1 MPRVLPDYKE
11 ESRKQ
16 ILQVAT
22 RLILE
27 KGYKNVNMGD
37 IAAEAGISRPTLYL
51 YFRDKKDLLKAT
63 IQNLIEEVGDALEMS
78 LASSDTSPDGGF
90 FDRVH
95 ELYGDRF
102 AIFFEIIN
110 ATGIDSDLV
119 HEIGRL
125 HETILERM
133 KTHIE
138 KRIPGCKDQM
148 DPYIVSNALL
158 ALFIGLQLRKKIGLP
173 QDQVRESWNIV
184 LKALIGDARQKQSDK
199 ND

>member
-1 MPRVLPDYKE
+1 MPDYKE

-16 ILQVAT
+16 ILQTAT

-37 IAAEAGISRPTLYL
+37 IAAEAGMSRPTLYL
-51 YFRDKKDLLKAT
+51 YFRDKKDLFMAT
-63 IQNLIEEVGDALEMS
+63 LQNLIEEVGDALETS

-95 ELYGDRF
+95 EMYGDKF
-102 AIFFEIIN
+102 TMFFEIIN
-110 ATGIDSDLV
+110 TTGIDPDLV
-119 HEIGRL
+119 QEIGRL
-125 HETILERM
+125 HETILDRM
-133 KTHIE
+133 TTHIE
-138 KRIPGCKDQM
+138 NRIPACKDRM

-158 ALFIGLQLRKKIGLP
+158 ALFIGLQIRRKIGLP

-184 LKALIGDARQKQSDK
+184 LHALIGDTYEKQPDLV
-199 ND
+199 

>member
-16 ILQVAT
+16 ILQTAT

-37 IAAEAGISRPTLYL
+37 IAAGAGISRPTLYL
-51 YFRDKKDLLKAT
+51 YFRDKKDLFMAT
-63 IQNLIEEVGDALEMS
+63 LQNLIEEVADALETS

-102 AIFFEIIN
+102 TMFFEIIN
-110 ATGIDSDLV
+110 ATGIDPDMV
-119 HEIGRL
+119 QEIGRL
-125 HETILERM
+125 HEMILTRM
-133 KTHIE
+133 TAHIE
-138 KRIPGCKDQM
+138 NRIPACKDRM

-158 ALFIGLQLRKKIGLP
+158 ALFIGLQIRRKIGLP
-173 QDQVRESWNIV
+173 QDQVKESWNTV
-184 LKALIGDARQKQSDK
+184 LHALIGDISQNKT
-199 ND
+199 

>member
-16 ILQVAT
+16 ILQTAT

-37 IAAEAGISRPTLYL
+37 IAAEAGMSRPTLYL
-51 YFRDKKDLLKAT
+51 YFRDKKDLFMAT
-63 IQNLIEEVGDALEMS
+63 LQNLIEEVGDALEVS

-95 ELYGDRF
+95 EMYGDKF
-102 AIFFEIIN
+102 TMFFEIIN
-110 ATGIDSDLV
+110 ATGIDPDLV
-119 HEIGRL
+119 QEIGRL
-125 HETILERM
+125 HETILDRM
-133 KTHIE
+133 TTHIE
-138 KRIPGCKDQM
+138 TRIPACKDRM

-158 ALFIGLQLRKKIGLP
+158 ALFIGLQIRRKIGLP

-184 LKALIGDARQKQSDK
+184 LHALIGDTREKQPDRM
-199 ND
+199 

>member
-16 ILQVAT
+16 ILQIAT

-37 IAAEAGISRPTLYL
+37 IAAEAGMSRPTLYL
-51 YFRDKKDLLKAT
+51 YFKDKKDLLMAT
-63 IQNLIEEVGDALEMS
+63 LQNLIEEVGNALESS

-90 FDRVH
+90 FDHVH
-95 ELYGDRF
+95 ELYGDKF
-102 AIFFEIIN
+102 TIFLEIFN
-110 ATGIDSDLV
+110 ATGIDPDLF

-125 HETILERM
+125 HERILERM
-133 KTHIE
+133 AIHIE
-138 KRIPGCKDQM
+138 KRIPACKDKM

-158 ALFIGLQLRKKIGLP
+158 ALFIGLQFRRKVGLP
-173 QDQVRESWNIV
+173 QDQVRESWNTV
-184 LKALIGDARQKQSDK
+184 LHALIGDT
-199 ND
+199 

>member
-16 ILQVAT
+16 ILQIAT

-51 YFRDKKDLLKAT
+51 YFKDKKDLFMAT
-63 IQNLIEEVGDALEMS
+63 LQNMIEDVGDTLEIS

-90 FDRVH
+90 IDRVH
-95 ELYGDRF
+95 ELYGDKF

-110 ATGIDSDLV
+110 ATGIDPDLFN
-119 HEIGRL
+119 EIGRL
-125 HETILERM
+125 HEKLLERM
-133 KTHIE
+133 TTHIE
-138 KRIPGCKDQM
+138 TRIPACKERM

-158 ALFIGLQLRKKIGLP
+158 ALFIGLQIRRKIGLP
-173 QDQVRESWNIV
+173 QDQVRESWNTV
-184 LKALIGDARQKQSDK
+184 LHALIGDISQKQTDRI
-199 ND
+199 